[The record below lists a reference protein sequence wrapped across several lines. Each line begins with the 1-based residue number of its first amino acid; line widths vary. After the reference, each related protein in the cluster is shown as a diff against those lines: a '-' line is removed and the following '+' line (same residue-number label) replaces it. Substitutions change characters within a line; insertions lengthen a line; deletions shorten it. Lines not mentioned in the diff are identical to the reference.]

1 MIREFPGTI
10 ATRVADVA
18 PSSYDETSRTVDCVI
33 SMGSPVGR
41 FYGTEVLRIHPDAV
55 DTSRVLSGACPVL
68 DSHQQASITHALGR
82 VTDTWFKGGA
92 FMGRLAF
99 NATDKGRNA
108 EGMVARGE
116 IAGVSAGYRVT
127 EWEVSDADGRV
138 LDPAYLRWDDDDLTF
153 EAVRW
158 QLIECSLVSCP
169 ADAGAGIR
177 LHGGGFDRALVSADL
192 SEDVRIRSLV
202 KMRMMARQSMFEAQQ
217 VLFGTR

>member
-1 MIREFPGTI
+1 MIREFSGIT
-10 ATRVADVA
+10 ATRVVDVA

-33 SMGSPVGR
+33 SMGSPVSR
-41 FYGTEVLRIHPDAV
+41 FYGTEVLRIHPDAI
-55 DTSRVLSGACPVL
+55 DTSRVLVGVCPVL
-68 DSHQQASITHALGR
+68 DSHQQTSITHALGR

-99 NATDKGRNA
+99 NDTDKGRDA

-116 IAGVSAGYRVT
+116 IAGVSAGYRVD
-127 EWEVSDADGRV
+127 EWQVTDRDGS
-138 LDPAYLRWDDDDLTF
+138 LIDPGYLRWDDDDLTF

-177 LHGGGFDRALVSADL
+177 LHGGGFDRALVSGDL
-192 SEDVRIRSLV
+192 SEDVRMRSLV
-202 KMRMMARQSMFEAQQ
+202 KMRMQARQNMSDRMSRLADRQ
-217 VLFGTR
+217 

>member
-1 MIREFPGTI
+1 
-10 ATRVADVA
+10 
-18 PSSYDETSRTVDCVI
+18 
-33 SMGSPVGR
+33 
-41 FYGTEVLRIHPDAV
+41 VLRIHPDAV

-68 DSHQQASITHALGR
+68 DSHQQTSITHALGR

-99 NATDKGRNA
+99 NATDKGRDA

-116 IAGVSAGYRVT
+116 VVGVSAGYRVT
-127 EWEVSDADGRV
+127 EWTISDADGRV

-158 QLIECSLVSCP
+158 ELLECSLVSCP
-169 ADAGAGIR
+169 ADAGAGVR
-177 LHGGGFDRALVSADL
+177 LRGGGYDRALVSADL

-202 KMRMMARQSMFEAQQ
+202 KMRMMARQNMFEEQQ
-217 VLFGTR
+217 AMFGTR